1 MSSTRPT
8 LRSDSHTFFFP
19 PPFPVL
25 YARSTQNLLLVCDTL
40 LYSRAMDALCILET
54 LFPELARLPTT
65 KRRLGLEDLTERL
78 NSLVLVLTA
87 TLLA

>member
-1 MSSTRPT
+1 
-8 LRSDSHTFFFP
+8 
-19 PPFPVL
+19 
-25 YARSTQNLLLVCDTL
+25 
-40 LYSRAMDALCILET
+40 MDALCILET